1 MIFGFS
7 LFYVLSLAVLWKAYL
22 CLSLS
27 SVEELIN
34 ALGLSFVFL
43 FVHTM
48 ECHSHMP
55 ISMHL
60 LHSLYVHLND
70 DQV

>member
-7 LFYVLSLAVLWKAYL
+7 LADVLSLAVLWKAY
-22 CLSLS
+22 CYLSLP
-27 SVEELIN
+27 SVVELIN
-34 ALGLSFVFL
+34 ALGLSSVFL

-48 ECHSHMP
+48 EGYSHMP

>member
-1 MIFGFS
+1 MVLCVS
-7 LFYVLSLAVLWKAYL
+7 LSYVLSLVVLWKAYL

-34 ALGLSFVFL
+34 ALGLSSVFL

-48 ECHSHMP
+48 EGHSHIP
-55 ISMHL
+55 ICMHL
-60 LHSLYVHLND
+60 LHSLYVHLNC